1 MANNPEQPQESVTV
15 SCRFCGAMNRF
26 STERALLDLQKV
38 ICGQCKGKL
47 LRVSGEPLTDLRNEH
62 IAHPWDREALAK
74 LKAIP
79 YLEQILGKLLG
90 STFDKLQRFNHLGSG
105 IRVDARQAPR
115 LHKLYLEA
123 AGRIDVDPPPLFLVQ
138 RPDVNAYTTGAAQ
151 PLVAVTTG
159 LVDLMSDREIL
170 GVLGHELAHVKLGH
184 VLMRTV
190 AILVANGALALL
202 NLAGLAQLA
211 LGPLKMVL
219 FKWYQMSELSAD
231 RGELV
236 ATGSLTTHIR
246 THMML
251 AGGSTKMADELDVAA
266 FVDQANDAEAMR
278 DSELFVSI
286 MEMLSGSQRS
296 HPLVVW
302 RVHHAI
308 NWARTQA
315 FYDVLAGA
323 PGSRPLIP

>member
-1 MANNPEQPQESVTV
+1 MSNPEKPQESVTV
-15 SCRFCGAMNRF
+15 ACRFCGAMNRF
-26 STERALLDLQKV
+26 ATERALLDLQKV

-47 LRVSGEPLTDLRNEH
+47 LRVSGEPLTDLRKDH
-62 IAHPWDREALAK
+62 ISHPWDREALAK
-74 LKAIP
+74 LQAIP
-79 YLEQILGKLLG
+79 YLEQLLSKVLG

-115 LHKLYLEA
+115 LHNLYLEA
-123 AGRIDVDPPPLFLVQ
+123 AGRLDVDPPPLFLVQ
-138 RPDVNAYTTGAAQ
+138 HPSVNAYTTGAAQ

-159 LVDLMSDREIL
+159 LIDLMSDREIL
-170 GVLGHELAHVKLGH
+170 GVMGHELAHVKLGH
-184 VLMRTV
+184 VMMRTI
-190 AILVANGALALL
+190 ALLIANGALALL
-202 NLAGLAQLA
+202 DMVGLAKFALA
-211 LGPLKMVL
+211 PLKMAL

-231 RGELV
+231 RGELI

-251 AGGSTKMADELDVAA
+251 AGGSARIAEELDVAA

-278 DSELFVSI
+278 DTELFVSI

-308 NWARTQA
+308 NWARTQP
-315 FYDVLAGA
+315 FYDVLSGA
-323 PGSRPLIP
+323 AGSRPLIP